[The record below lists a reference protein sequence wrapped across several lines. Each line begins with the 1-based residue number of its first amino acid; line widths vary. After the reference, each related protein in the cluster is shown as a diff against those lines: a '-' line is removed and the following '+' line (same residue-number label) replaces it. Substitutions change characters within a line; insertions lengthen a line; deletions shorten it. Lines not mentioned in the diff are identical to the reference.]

1 MGVKTA
7 EQQRRV
13 DVAEKEAV
21 AVSGENLA
29 KADIAR
35 SDADLAEQE
44 VKQIVVQWLL
54 EILQKQ
60 KFRRLSS

>member
-1 MGVKTA
+1 MLKTA

-21 AVSGENLA
+21 AISGENLA

-44 VKQIVVQWLL
+44 A
-54 EILQKQ
+54 EAN
-60 KFRRLSS
+60 RRAMVAKKSCRSRNSEG